1 MNKVFLVL
9 TGKTASGKD
18 TVMAKILSQYPQFKR
33 IITTTSRPLRKGEI
47 DKIDYNFIS
56 DETFRQKIANE
67 EFLEYVEYGGNLY
80 GTEKAQIAQA
90 QDHSIIWRIDPSRAG
105 QVEQFIVSS
114 FTPTFANQLLNE
126 LLVIYLTVDDDTIL
140 KRLRMRGLPDSEI
153 NLRLNEDKLYWDRYK
168 DVYEFVVENVPGKL
182 DQAVSQICQIINAHL
197 N

>member
-33 IITTTSRPLRKGEI
+33 IITTTSRPLREGEI
-47 DKIDYNFIS
+47 DKIDYHFIS

-90 QDHSIIWRIDPSRAG
+90 LEYSIIWRIDPSRAG

-114 FTPTFANQLLNE
+114 FTPTFANQILNE
-126 LLVIYLTVDDDTIL
+126 LLVIYLIVDDDTIL

-182 DQAVSQICQIINAHL
+182 DQTVFQICQIINTHL

>member
-1 MNKVFLVL
+1 VNKVFLVL

-33 IITTTSRPLRKGEI
+33 IITTTSRPLREGEI
-47 DKIDYNFIS
+47 DKIDYHFIS

-90 QDHSIIWRIDPSRAG
+90 LEYSIIWRIDPSRAG

-114 FTPTFANQLLNE
+114 FTPTFANQILNE
-126 LLVIYLTVDDDTIL
+126 LLVIYLIVDDDTIL

-182 DQAVSQICQIINAHL
+182 DQTVFQICQIINTHL